1 MVFGRLV
8 GHVNAATLVAAMG
21 GVVYALWNE
30 FHRLR
35 EYNRALTALNLKCKR
50 LMEARR
56 AAGLLR
62 LEQDLHGR
70 RKGWS
75 MPPVSGA
82 VAALK
87 SGGAPP
93 HRCDYRQLAVECFGK
108 LEAAGREARR
118 RGDAAGAYDLQQW
131 TLRLLKQGGLDPGAD
146 VELYQRLHTCL
157 DEVDRV
163 DAAVM
168 AYHCRWGSGTSHRG
182 HRSAPLRRAPL
193 RSTLHSTRICSCFH
207 VCFFSSFHAQFA

>member
-8 GHVNAATLVAAMG
+8 GHVNAATLVASVG

-30 FHRLR
+30 FYRLK
-35 EYNRALTALNLKCKR
+35 ETNRTLTALNLKCKR

-62 LEQDLHGR
+62 LEQDTTR

-87 SGGAPP
+87 RGGAPQ
-93 HRCDYRQLAVECFGK
+93 RCDYKQLAVECFGK
-108 LEAAGREARR
+108 LDAVGREAKR
-118 RGDAAGAYDLQQW
+118 RGDTAGAYDLQQW
-131 TLRLLKQGGLDPGAD
+131 TLRWAVVQLLNPVVTHSLKAPGFN
-146 VELYQRLHTCL
+146 
-157 DEVDRV
+157 
-163 DAAVM
+163 
-168 AYHCRWGSGTSHRG
+168 
-182 HRSAPLRRAPL
+182 P
-193 RSTLHSTRICSCFH
+193 
-207 VCFFSSFHAQFA
+207 